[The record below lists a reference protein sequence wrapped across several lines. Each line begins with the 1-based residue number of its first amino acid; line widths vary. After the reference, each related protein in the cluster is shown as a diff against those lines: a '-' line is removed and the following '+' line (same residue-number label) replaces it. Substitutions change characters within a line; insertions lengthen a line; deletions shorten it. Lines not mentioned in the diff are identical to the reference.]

1 MMYKEI
7 PCIRKSGDEYT
18 ATMHPVVE
26 EVPVAL
32 FVNGRHAA
40 TVMTSPTM
48 LKELIVGFLLTEGI
62 IKSIDEI
69 EALSVDNDQAE
80 VLTKNPYKILFSKK
94 TVLSGCGGSSSFL
107 DTKKLPKIHS
117 DLRVTP
123 EQVST
128 GLKAVLNSPLHMLTG
143 GVHVV
148 GLIQGDQHLAVV
160 EDIGRHNALDR
171 VIGYAAL
178 NRIDLSQ
185 TFVTCTGR
193 ISSEMAHKCLIA
205 NIPIIVSR
213 GATTTLAV
221 EIARAGGLT
230 VIGFVRSDKMN
241 IYSGEER
248 VSGVGSLLDIP
259 APVE

>member
-7 PCIRKSGDEYT
+7 PCIRKSGDAFTTEL
-18 ATMHPVVE
+18 HPVVE

-48 LKELIVGFLLTEGI
+48 LKELIVGFLLTEGV
-62 IKSIDEI
+62 IKSLDEI
-69 EALSVDNDQAE
+69 EALSVDNDRAE

-107 DTKKLPKIHS
+107 DMKKLPKIHS
-117 DLRVTP
+117 DLTVTP
-123 EQVST
+123 EQIST
-128 GLKAVLNSPLHMLTG
+128 GLKTVLNSPLHMLTG

-148 GLIQGDQHLAVV
+148 GLIQGDQHLAIV

-185 TFVTCTGR
+185 TFVVCTGR
-193 ISSEMAHKCLIA
+193 ISSEMARKCLIA

-248 VSGVGSLLDIP
+248 VSGAGSLDIP
-259 APVE
+259 ASVE